1 MGYARQ
7 ALSYW
12 RQRLDKAM
20 DRTERFYKIEHLL
33 AEHRVVPVRMF
44 LGELEVSLATFK
56 RDIEYLRSRLHAPIE
71 WDRKAGGYRF
81 AESARGAK
89 RHELPGLWFNPSEI
103 YALLTMQHLLEGLQ
117 PGMLTP
123 HVKPLL
129 ARLRTLLSGDDH
141 SSEEIE
147 RRIRIIRI
155 AARPMKLQFFELAAA
170 ATLKRRRLRVT
181 YWARSKDETTE
192 RELSPQRLV
201 FYRGNWYLDAWCHL
215 RNGLR
220 SFSIDGIRK
229 AELLDARA
237 KSVSEADLEE
247 YLASG
252 YGIYSGKRTD
262 WATLKFS
269 PMASRWVASEKWH
282 SKQKSRTEADGSYV
296 LEIPYSEDQE
306 LVMDILRHGA
316 DVEVLAPAK
325 LRTRVKEALASALR
339 NYR

>member
-1 MGYARQ
+1 
-7 ALSYW
+7 
-12 RQRLDKAM
+12 M

-33 AEHRVVPVRMF
+33 TDHRVVPVKVF
-44 LGELEVSLATFK
+44 LDALEVSLATFK

-71 WDRKAGGYRF
+71 WDREAGGYRY
-81 AESARGAK
+81 ADSGRGAK
-89 RHELPGLWFNPSEI
+89 MHALPGLWFNASEI
-103 YALLTMQHLLEGLQ
+103 YALLTMQHLLAGLE
-117 PGMLTP
+117 PGLLTP
-123 HVKPLL
+123 HVQPLL
-129 ARLRTLLSGDDH
+129 ARLRTLLSGDDQ
-141 SSEEIE
+141 SPQEIE

-155 AARPMKLQFFELAAA
+155 AARPVKLQFFELAAT

-220 SFSIDGIRK
+220 SFSIDGLRQ

-237 KSVSEADLEE
+237 KNIPEAELEAF
-247 YLASG
+247 LASG
-252 YGIYSGKRTD
+252 YGIYSGKRTE
-262 WATLKFS
+262 WARLKFS
-269 PMASRWVASEKWH
+269 PTAARWVASEEWH
-282 SKQKSRTEADGSYV
+282 PKQRSRTEADGAYV
-296 LEIPYSEDQE
+296 LEIPYSGDQE

-316 DVEVLAPAK
+316 EVEVLSPK
-325 LRTRVKEALASALR
+325 QLRTRVKAALAAALS